1 MRWQRIAISATSFFL
16 VTATSCFALFKYYRV
31 PDDWWEIPSA
41 VMQNILISEITA
53 IILLPL
59 GVTVLIKESWRRV
72 ATPTTATVLFLL
84 GAQLLFAIWPAYRIL
99 ELDANF
105 YSRFGGPPMKSATEL
120 SACSL
125 ASIIAGCGSV
135 FLSLRTRHG
144 HTLSKA

>member
-16 VTATSCFALFKYYRV
+16 VTATSCFALLEYYRV
-31 PDDWWEIPSA
+31 PDDWWETPSA
-41 VMQNILISEITA
+41 VMQNILIGEITA

-59 GVTVLIKESWRRV
+59 GVSVLIRESWRRV
-72 ATPTTATVLFLL
+72 ATPTTATILFLL
-84 GAQLLFAIWPAYRIL
+84 GAQLLLAVWPAYRIL

-105 YSRFGGPPMKSATEL
+105 DSRFGGPPMKSAMEL
-120 SACSL
+120 SVCSFV
-125 ASIIAGCGSV
+125 SGIAGCGSV